1 MLDFLELEETIGR
14 ARHRLIGKTGS
25 WPHYPQHAV
34 QLGDIRQKLAI
45 CFRGF
50 GGDVAVQIAPARA
63 RTSGHRLGL
72 RQRMALG
79 EEKLSQPLRDEATLM
94 LPPEIALFPDR
105 TLNYDLY
112 VWLTGYMA
120 VMPTEVG
127 ELPHDPL
134 RRNLAALAVASD
146 TVAKT
151 CRIFPGLQ
159 KRYARLCEA
168 VLAVRPKRPLYGLE
182 QQVEERILALLKQG
196 AGLPDDSLLRS
207 FRIAH
212 PRAICPPCPS
222 RSGRS

>member
-1 MLDFLELEETIGR
+1 
-14 ARHRLIGKTGS
+14 
-25 WPHYPQHAV
+25 
-34 QLGDIRQKLAI
+34 
-45 CFRGF
+45 
-50 GGDVAVQIAPARA
+50 
-63 RTSGHRLGL
+63 
-72 RQRMALG
+72 MALG

-105 TLNYDLY
+105 TLNYDLN

-127 ELPHDPL
+127 EVPHDPL

-146 TVAKT
+146 TVGKT

-196 AGLPDDSLLRS
+196 AGLPDDSLPTIFPHCAPASYLPALPVPLWPELIRREETAPRDNDDQPVLNS
-207 FRIAH
+207 KADGVETGRQIANREKQD
-212 PRAICPPCPS
+212 PRA
-222 RSGRS
+222 GRQKPVHSQSL